1 MKRLA
6 LIVVFWCWATLV
18 WSLPASEF
26 FAEPD
31 MLTARLSPDGKLV
44 AAITGVEENQSLVVI
59 DTDTGQ
65 RTSLLKVTE
74 FSENEASLLTA
85 IWLDDVTIAA
95 TFTEVRAGVEDLLD
109 TRGSRYLLIIRVP
122 QIAGA
127 EPEILSV
134 RTSGVLVNPLPDA
147 PGDFLYAKSSALSRV
162 YRINVDSL
170 AAHNATLSR
179 LDKID
184 GGQFVRSNQ
193 VAEIEGYA
201 LRWFM
206 NTDTTPRA
214 VLNLDDGDLVMTA
227 FDSPDKTRELAR
239 WGALSEEE
247 DENTLRLIPVAVA
260 DGVDRYYCL
269 DINARSTTSV
279 YLMDYAAD
287 EHEVIFTSSDGEIA
301 DFITTEGEG
310 ELVGVSVVQSGR
322 LRHIYFEAD
331 RTAGKSADN
340 SSTLELTIGYSR
352 DGQKRLQYIESHD
365 QPGRFLLATSAGAN
379 RSLGGHMTHLVGR
392 LNSELVTGN
401 VKVEGLDIEYLL
413 SLPRAGSPSPLVVM
427 PHGGPAE
434 VYDTPYFDPTTQYL
448 TANGYAV
455 LRVSFRG
462 SGGHSGALVEAG
474 KREYGA
480 LMLTDIHAATR
491 EVMARPDI
499 DATRVAVFGA
509 SYGGYAAT
517 MLAIQHPD
525 TYRCAVTL
533 AGVMDINLWLNRADF
548 TEPQR
553 RWAREYIGDPAVE
566 YDKLKA
572 ISPISLVHGLT
583 VPILVMHGDMDEV
596 VDIEHAYR
604 LRHLLTKF
612 EKDHQWHVFEDGQH
626 SFTSVQDAIEL
637 HDRVLEFLSAYLH

>member
-1 MKRLA
+1 MRSA
-6 LIVVFWCWATLV
+6 LIVVFWFWAILV

-26 FAEPD
+26 FVEPD
-31 MLTARLSPDGKLV
+31 MLTARLSPNGKLV
-44 AAITGVEENQSLVVI
+44 AAITGIEENQSLVVI

-65 RTSLLKVTE
+65 RTPLLKVAE
-74 FSENEASLLTA
+74 FSENEASLLNA
-85 IWLDDVTIAA
+85 IWLDDVTVAA
-95 TFTEVRAGVEDLLD
+95 TFTEVRAGVKELLD
-109 TRGSRYLLIIRVP
+109 TRRNRYLLIIRVP
-122 QIAGA
+122 QVAGA

-134 RTSGVLVNPLPDA
+134 RTSGVLVNPLPDS
-147 PGDFLYAKSSALSRV
+147 PGEFLYAKSNALSRV

-206 NTDTTPRA
+206 NADTTPRA
-214 VLNLDDGDLVMTA
+214 VLNLNDRDLVMTA
-227 FDSPDKTRELAR
+227 FDGPDDTRELAR
-239 WGALSEEE
+239 WGSPSEED
-247 DENTLRLIPVAVA
+247 DENTLRLIPVAAA

-269 DINARSTTSV
+269 DINARTTTSV

-287 EHEVIFTSSDGEIA
+287 EHTVIFTSSDGEIA
-301 DFITTEGEG
+301 DFITSEGDG

-322 LRHIYFEAD
+322 LRHIYFDAD
-331 RTAGKSADN
+331 RPAEDSADDA
-340 SSTLELTIGYSR
+340 STLEITIGHSR
-352 DGQKRLQYIESHD
+352 DGQKRLKYTERHD
-365 QPGRFLLATSAGAN
+365 QAGQFSLATGAGAS
-379 RSLGGHMTHLVGR
+379 RSLGGHMTHLEGR

-401 VKVEGLDIEYLL
+401 VTVEGLDIEYLL

-427 PHGGPAE
+427 PHGGPAD

-462 SGGHSGALVEAG
+462 SGGHSSALVEAG
-474 KREYGA
+474 KRQFGA

-525 TYRCAVTL
+525 IYRCAVTL
-533 AGVMDINLWLNRADF
+533 AGVMDINLWLNRTDL
-548 TEPQR
+548 TERQR
-553 RWAREYIGDPAVE
+553 RWAHEYIGDPAVE
-566 YDKLKA
+566 YDQLKA
-572 ISPISLVHGLT
+572 ISPISLVQGLA

-604 LRHLLTKF
+604 LRRLLTKF
-612 EKDHQWHVFEDGQH
+612 EKDHQWHVFADGQH
-626 SFTSVQDAIEL
+626 NFTSVQETIEM
-637 HDRVLEFLSAYLH
+637 HDKVLAFLSAHLH